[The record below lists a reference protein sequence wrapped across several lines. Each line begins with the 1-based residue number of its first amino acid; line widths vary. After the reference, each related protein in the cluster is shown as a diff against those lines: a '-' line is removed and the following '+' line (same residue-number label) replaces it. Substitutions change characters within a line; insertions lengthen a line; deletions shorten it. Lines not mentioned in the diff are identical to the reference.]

1 MGIAAVLA
9 ENVRLRADIAARD
22 AVLVQ
27 RDALA
32 AEQEAK
38 IAALTISN

>member
-1 MGIAAVLA
+1 MGIASVLA
-9 ENVRLRADIAARD
+9 ENERLRAEIAALY

-27 RDALA
+27 RDALV

-38 IAALTISN
+38 IAALTISH

>member
-1 MGIAAVLA
+1 MGIASVLA
-9 ENVRLRADIAARD
+9 ENERLRAEIAARD
-22 AVLVQ
+22 AVLAQ
-27 RDALA
+27 RDALV

>member
-9 ENVRLRADIAARD
+9 ENERLRADIAARD

-27 RDALA
+27 RDALV